1 MKLLENLGATRGERE
16 RERERERASEL
27 STMGTGKAGTR
38 ARCVTVKKSS
48 NGHPFSGRM

>member
-1 MKLLENLGATRGERE
+1 MKLLENLGATRGE